1 MNWKLL
7 FNWSALRYM
16 FDWTPAAVKVP
27 RPYYKNVKHGQ
38 RVLCGYVVEVQYL
51 YHGVRLILFT
61 VERHTSLANK
71 QRVLLDAVHFY
82 RGVKQAVIVA
92 RKKQKQKR

>member
-1 MNWKLL
+1 
-7 FNWSALRYM
+7 M
-16 FDWTPAAVKVP
+16 FDWTPAAVKAP

-51 YHGVRLILFT
+51 YHGVRRILFT

-71 QRVLLDAVHFY
+71 QQALVNAVHFY
-82 RGVKQAVIVA
+82 KVVKQDVIVA